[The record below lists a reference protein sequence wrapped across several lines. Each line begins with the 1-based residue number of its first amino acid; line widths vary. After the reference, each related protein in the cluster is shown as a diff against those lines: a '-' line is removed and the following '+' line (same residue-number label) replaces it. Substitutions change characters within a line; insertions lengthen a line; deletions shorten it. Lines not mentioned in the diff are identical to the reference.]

1 MPVNPSDLKVLVVDD
16 HMIIRQVV
24 EQNLR
29 AMGFSHIDTA
39 PDCGEAEDKFAA
51 TDYNIVFVDWILPG
65 KSGFSMMQDYRE
77 DRKYDDVA
85 FVMVTSESDER
96 HMIEAL
102 KAGATSYIIKPV
114 TPQLFQDK
122 VGKVLEWLGKRQ
134 SGGKKQGGSGS
145 NKKE

>member
-1 MPVNPSDLKVLVVDD
+1 MAVNPSDLKVLVVDD

-29 AMGFSHIDTA
+29 TMGFSQIDTA
-39 PDCGEAEDKFAA
+39 ADCGEAQEKFESS
-51 TDYNIVFVDWILPG
+51 DYNIVFVDWILPG
-65 KSGFSMMQDYRE
+65 KSGYTMMQEYRE

-102 KAGATSYIIKPV
+102 KAGATSYIVKPV
-114 TPQLFQDK
+114 TQQLFNDK
-122 VGKVLEWLGKRQ
+122 VVKVLEWLNKRQ
-134 SGGKKQGGSGS
+134 SGGKKQSG
-145 NKKE
+145 

>member
-1 MPVNPSDLKVLVVDD
+1 MPANPSELAVLVIDD

-29 AMGFSHIDTA
+29 NMGFTDIETA
-39 PDCGEAEDKFAA
+39 ASASEASERMAA
-51 TDYNIVFVDWILPG
+51 RNYDIIFIDWIMPG
-65 KSGFSMMQDYRE
+65 KSGYSLMQECRE
-77 DRKYDDVA
+77 DRKFDDVA

-114 TPQLFQDK
+114 LSNVFAEK
-122 VGKVLEWLGKRQ
+122 VKKVLDWSAKRTGK
-134 SGGKKQGGSGS
+134 SGGGAAQGA
-145 NKKE
+145 